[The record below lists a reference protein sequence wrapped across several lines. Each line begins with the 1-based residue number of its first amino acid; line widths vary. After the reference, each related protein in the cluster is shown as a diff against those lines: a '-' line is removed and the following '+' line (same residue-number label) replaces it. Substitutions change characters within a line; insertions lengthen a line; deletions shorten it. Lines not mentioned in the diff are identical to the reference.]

1 MNAGHRSGPA
11 DGTYLWQYLLGDN
24 EKGVIT
30 ARLVRNFGNY
40 SGRKEIESIVVDDRL
55 DYVYYSDELVGV
67 RTYYADTA
75 KGNTEL
81 AHFITTC
88 LRKYLGIL
96 CSREINKALFF
107 ALSAKREYLTDLLRF
122 SLSYL

>member
-1 MNAGHRSGPA
+1 MNAVHRSGPA

-24 EKGVIT
+24 EKGGIA

-81 AHFITTC
+81 AHF
-88 LRKYLGIL
+88 
-96 CSREINKALFF
+96 
-107 ALSAKREYLTDLLRF
+107 AKQGFSVDMEGARGNAHDHPDWRRF
-122 SLSYL
+122 QAKVMESDGS